1 MNPQPIKK
9 VLIVGAGIA
18 GCSTAIT
25 LAELGLS
32 VTLIEK
38 QDQWR
43 FQSSGIFV
51 YSNVLRALQQVGVLP
66 QILEAGFALPDGKNI
81 YLDHSGAL
89 ITNVFYPSVSPGIP
103 PILGIKRS
111 EIHRI
116 LAGKLATLGV
126 NIKLATT
133 VTRLNSFDP
142 SAPANVVFND
152 GNEETFD
159 LIIAADGIRS
169 QIRQL
174 IFPEISPRNTHFGVW
189 RSVHARPAHLRDKY
203 MQMGIGKRLG
213 IMPISDDKLYIFGT
227 VPEPGNPWFDPQDW
241 PRIMRE
247 KFAEFQGPARTFLNE
262 VSEHSEVL
270 YTVVEEVAADL
281 PWHKGRVLLLGDA
294 AHASTPFM
302 GQGGAMAI
310 EDAVVLKT
318 LLQRHQFQ
326 TSVLEAFGTARYPVC
341 RFVQDA
347 SRKVGE
353 AGAIEDA
360 ASCLARNHN
369 MQQKAQLQVD
379 QFYQQLET
387 LNSFKGVTPNH
398 HQETKQ

>member
-1 MNPQPIKK
+1 MTAKPINK

-25 LAELGLS
+25 LAELGLN

-51 YSNVLRALQQVGVLP
+51 YSNGLRSLEKVGVLP
-66 QILEAGFALPDGKNI
+66 QILEAGFAIADGKNV
-81 YLDHSGAL
+81 YLDHTGAP

-116 LAGKLATLGV
+116 LAARLATLGV

-133 VTRLNSFDP
+133 VARLNSSDP
-142 SAPANVVFND
+142 SAPATVTFND
-152 GNEETFD
+152 GNEEPFD
-159 LIIAADGIRS
+159 LIVAADGIRS

-174 IFPEISPRNTHFGVW
+174 TFPEIVPRSTHFGVW
-189 RSVHARPAHLRDKY
+189 RSVHQRPAGLHDKY

-213 IMPISDDKLYIFGT
+213 IMPISNDKLYIFGT
-227 VPEPGNPWFDPQDW
+227 VPEPDNPWFDPQDW

-247 KFAEFQGPARTFLNE
+247 KFAEFQGPSRPFLDE

-270 YTVVEEVAADL
+270 YTVVEEVAAAL
-281 PWHKGRVLLLGDA
+281 PWHKGRVLLIGDA
-294 AHASTPFM
+294 AHTSTPFM

-310 EDAVVLKT
+310 EDAVVLRT
-318 LLQRHQFQ
+318 LLQEHQCQ
-326 TSVLEAFGTARYPVC
+326 TSALEAFGAARYPFC

-353 AGAIEDA
+353 AGALEDA
-360 ASCLARNHN
+360 ASCLARNRKMEQN
-369 MQQKAQLQVD
+369 AQLQVD
-379 QFYQQLET
+379 QFYQQLEA
-387 LNSFKGVTPNH
+387 LNPFEGVTPNH
-398 HQETKQ
+398 NQETTP